1 MVPFT
6 LHRGTAPLLISLP
19 HDGTELPEGV
29 AARLTPEAAKLPDTD
44 WHVARLY
51 AFAADLGASIIKP
64 RYSRYLVDLNRPP
77 DDASLYPGQNTTGLC
92 PTLRFDGGEVYLE
105 GQRPGTDEIQARIT
119 YYWRPYHDAL
129 REELERLRSDHGRV
143 VVWDGHSIR
152 GVVPFLFDGKL
163 PDFNLGT
170 SSGASCRPELQKA
183 LEGVLAAQDAFTHVS
198 NGRFRGGYITRH
210 YGSPNEHID
219 AVQLELAQAN
229 YMDEDSYAYDELK
242 AARVQ
247 TVVRR
252 MLQACL

>member
-1 MVPFT
+1 MVPYT
-6 LHRGTAPLLISLP
+6 LQRGTAPILISLP

-29 AARLTPEAAKLPDTD
+29 AARLTPEALALPDTD
-44 WHVARLY
+44 WHVSRLY
-51 AFAADLGASIIKP
+51 AFATELGASLIKP
-64 RYSRYLVDLNRPP
+64 RYSRYLIDLNRPP

-92 PTLRFDGGEVYLE
+92 PTLRFDGGEVYLP
-105 GQRPGTDEIQARIT
+105 GQRPGIDEIQARLT
-119 YYWRPYHDAL
+119 YYWRPYHDAM
-129 REELERLRSDHGRV
+129 REELERLRTEHGRV
-143 VVWDGHSIR
+143 VIWDGHSIR
-152 GVVPFLFDGKL
+152 GTCPFLFEGPL

-170 SSGASCRPELQKA
+170 SAGASCRPELQQA
-183 LEGVLAAQDAFTHVS
+183 LETVLGAQDAFTHVT
-198 NGRFRGGYITRH
+198 NGRFKGGYITRH

-219 AVQLELAQAN
+219 AVQLELAQRN